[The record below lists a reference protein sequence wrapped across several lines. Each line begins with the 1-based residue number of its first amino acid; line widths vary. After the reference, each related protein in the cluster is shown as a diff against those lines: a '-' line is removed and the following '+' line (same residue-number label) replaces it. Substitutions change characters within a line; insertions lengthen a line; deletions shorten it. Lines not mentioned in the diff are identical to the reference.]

1 MYIVVSIK
9 DYDNADAVAK
19 FLKDLYDRAKDN
31 EDMIDAMRKVNEKYE
46 QGSLEKMTRM
56 LEVWMEE
63 RLKVNPESQSKA
75 FRDRAQGTSPTRP
88 LHPGQNDNYGRLI
101 YKI

>member
-1 MYIVVSIK
+1 MSIK

-56 LEVWMEE
+56 LEVWME
-63 RLKVNPESQSKA
+63 
-75 FRDRAQGTSPTRP
+75 
-88 LHPGQNDNYGRLI
+88 
-101 YKI
+101 